1 MNQSPIALT
10 AKVRTGILSRMPTN
24 IARNYALL
32 AMGIATCLWLSFG
45 TQAEG
50 DDNQPVGDQFKF
62 MGGEKALGA
71 TALHK
76 AWKLAWED
84 DFSNDKQIDKSKW
97 NFEINGHGGGNGE
110 LEYYTDSPKNASIQ
124 NGERVITALKD
135 DGGHKFTSA
144 RMTTSKKFACLY
156 GRIEASIKAP
166 TAQAG
171 NWPAFWMMPQDSK
184 YGGWPRSGE
193 IDIMELIN
201 TSDKLYGTCHY
212 GGEHGDIYSGA
223 QAKIATGDF
232 TQDYHVYAVEWE
244 ANEIRWYVDGNYY
257 GSIHTWHSA
266 NGPYP
271 APFDQ
276 KFFII
281 LNYAVGGAWPHAPN
295 ASSTYPQSMH
305 VKYVRVY
312 QP

>member
-1 MNQSPIALT
+1 MKIKTARCAAALV
-10 AKVRTGILSRMPTN
+10 AW
-24 IARNYALL
+24 ALL
-32 AMGIATCLWLSFG
+32 SHVIAG
-45 TQAEG
+45 PP
-50 DDNQPVGDQFKF
+50 DNTGGDQFKF
-62 MGGEKALGA
+62 MGGEKPLGG

-76 AWKLAWED
+76 DWKLAWED
-84 DFSNDKQIDKSKW
+84 DFSQDKQIDKSKW

-110 LEYYTDSPKNASIQ
+110 LEYYTDSPKNADIQ
-124 NGERVITALKD
+124 NGELVITALQNEE
-135 DGGHKFTSA
+135 GHKFTSA
-144 RMTTSKKFACLY
+144 RMTTSKKFSCLY

-166 TAQAG
+166 PAQAG

-201 TSDKLYGTCHY
+201 KSDKLYGTCHY
-212 GGEHGDIYSGA
+212 GGEKGDIHSGA
-223 QAKIATGDF
+223 QATLPGTDF
-232 TQDYHVYAVEWE
+232 TRDYHLYAVEWDPK
-244 ANEIRWYVDGNYY
+244 EIRWYVDGNYY

-266 NGPYP
+266 NGAYP

-281 LNYAVGGAWPHAPN
+281 LNYAVGGAWPHSPN
-295 ASSTYPQSMH
+295 AASTFPQSMR

>member
-1 MNQSPIALT
+1 MRTIAAIIASIT
-10 AKVRTGILSRMPTN
+10 ALLLLSRVFAAEPDDKQP
-24 IARNYALL
+24 L
-32 AMGIATCLWLSFG
+32 A
-45 TQAEG
+45 
-50 DDNQPVGDQFKF
+50 DQFKF
-62 MGGEKALGA
+62 TGGEKALGD

-76 AWKLAWED
+76 DWKLAWED
-84 DFSNDKQIDKSKW
+84 DFSKDKQIDKSKW
-97 NFEINGHGGGNGE
+97 NFEINGKGGGNGE
-110 LEYYTDSPKNASIQ
+110 LEYYTDSPKNADIID
-124 NGERVITALKD
+124 GELVITALKD

-144 RMTTSKKFACLY
+144 RMTTSKKFSCLY

-166 TAQAG
+166 PAQQG

-201 TSDKLYGTCHY
+201 KSDKLYGTCHY
-212 GGEHGDIYSGA
+212 GGEKGDVHSGA
-223 QAKIATGDF
+223 QAAIAGTDYSK
-232 TQDYHVYAVEWE
+232 DYHVYAVEWE
-244 ANEIRWYVDGNYY
+244 AREIRWYVDGNYY
-257 GSIHTWHSA
+257 GSIHTWHTPGA
-266 NGPYP
+266 PFP

-281 LNYAVGGAWPHAPN
+281 LNFAVGGAWPHSPD
-295 ASSTYPQSMH
+295 ASSTFPQSMH